1 MMALNRAEGSI
12 KSSRRVFLGQNR
24 EFLVGISE
32 KAMNLQ
38 IPEKMFFRKQEG

>member
-1 MMALNRAEGSI
+1 MMALNRAEGS